1 MATPKK
7 GSINFVKNNYCKV
20 QYVHRGADLDK
31 MGAKLVKF
39 LRSHTVEELDKL
51 YDSLILV
58 DEDDPMTAE
67 QKEAYKKYIPEQ
79 LWSEDLTWTKALA
92 YTKNA
97 LKPIE
102 DGFPYI
108 VDYAGFLPTWTNRYR
123 YMIDLD
129 RNLFQ
134 ITKGGLECIGADD
147 NYTWNPDSYP
157 DSIAPLVLGQFRLDD
172 VPEDAI
178 EQCKANFRTYV
189 LKYVPTYFDMEEANR
204 WEDDAEAQHDAKKM
218 AYFIG
223 IK

>member
-1 MATPKK
+1 MATAKK

-20 QYVHRGADLDK
+20 QYVHRGSDLDK

-123 YMIDLD
+123 YMINLD

-134 ITKGGLECIGADD
+134 IAKGGLECIGEED
-147 NYTWNPDSYP
+147 NYTWDPDVYP
-157 DSIAPLVLGQFRLDD
+157 DSIATLVLGQFPLDNI
-172 VPEDAI
+172 PEDAI
-178 EQCKANFRTYV
+178 EQCKEEFHKYV
-189 LKYVPTYFDMEEANR
+189 LKYVPPYFEKLEAAR